1 MSRGK
6 EAACQGTAA
15 RCPNFRELMRGFTQV
30 GFWGAEGGRGGL
42 FRRLVVLD
50 TDLIRD
56 AGMAVAEL
64 RIFSVTNDLS

>member
-30 GFWGAEGGRGGL
+30 GFWGAEGGRGPISPACCTGY
-42 FRRLVVLD
+42 
-50 TDLIRD
+50 
-56 AGMAVAEL
+56 
-64 RIFSVTNDLS
+64 